1 MHKRGITRCWV
12 RVSTPTQA
20 SLSMQ
25 DGGSA
30 ADAPSQTELLSAEWR
45 TIVVVVAAGV
55 LALVVATVARVVVVT
70 RARVGV
76 WVAACITA
84 VVPCSVGK
92 GYATTDASARKEA

>member
-1 MHKRGITRCWV
+1 
-12 RVSTPTQA
+12 
-20 SLSMQ
+20 MQ

-30 ADAPSQTELLSAEWR
+30 ADAHSQTELLSAEWR

-55 LALVVATVARVVVVT
+55 LALVVATVARVVLVT

-84 VVPCSVGK
+84 VVPSSVGN

>member
-1 MHKRGITRCWV
+1 
-12 RVSTPTQA
+12 
-20 SLSMQ
+20 MQ

-30 ADAPSQTELLSAEWR
+30 ADAPSQTELLSAEWH

-55 LALVVATVARVVVVT
+55 LALVVATATVARVVLVT

-92 GYATTDASARKEA
+92 GYATTDATARKEA

>member
-12 RVSTPTQA
+12 RVRTPTQA
-20 SLSMQ
+20 PLSMQ

-30 ADAPSQTELLSAEWR
+30 ADAHSQTELLSAESR

-55 LALVVATVARVVVVT
+55 LALVVATVARVVLVT

-84 VVPCSVGK
+84 VVP
-92 GYATTDASARKEA
+92 

>member
-1 MHKRGITRCWV
+1 
-12 RVSTPTQA
+12 
-20 SLSMQ
+20 MQ

-30 ADAPSQTELLSAEWR
+30 ADAPSQTELLSAEWH

-84 VVPCSVGK
+84 VVPCAVGK
-92 GYATTDASARKEA
+92 G

>member
-30 ADAPSQTELLSAEWR
+30 ADAPSQTELFPDDD

-55 LALVVATVARVVVVT
+55 LALVVATVARVVLVT

-84 VVPCSVGK
+84 VAPCAVGK
-92 GYATTDASARKEA
+92 G